1 MYGTLDNTFSRC
13 YRFFGIDSAFVFAI
27 VTYSLFFLLLD
38 VLLQCTNIK
47 KNYCLSKA
55 SLNYNIKLVYLII
68 NKNNKNLIGYTV
80 FDKVKI
86 T

>member
-1 MYGTLDNTFSRC
+1 MY
-13 YRFFGIDSAFVFAI
+13 
-27 VTYSLFFLLLD
+27 FLLLD

-47 KNYCLSKA
+47 KAIFLSKA

-68 NKNNKNLIGYTV
+68 NKNKKNLIGYTV
-80 FDKVKI
+80 FDNVKV

>member
-1 MYGTLDNTFSRC
+1 M
-13 YRFFGIDSAFVFAI
+13 
-27 VTYSLFFLLLD
+27 
-38 VLLQCTNIK
+38 
-47 KNYCLSKA
+47 

-80 FDKVKI
+80 FDKVKV